1 LRHVLL
7 QLISLNKAI
16 KAMSYQVIARKFRP
30 GTFEE
35 VVGQS
40 AIVKTL
46 KNALKSQ
53 RLAHAYLFCGLRGT
67 GKTTLARLLA
77 KAMNCLNPSE
87 SMDPCGTCSSCKD
100 FQSSQALDFIEID
113 GASHRGIDDIKSI
126 IDTLTYSSIHKYKII
141 LIDEVHMLTK
151 EAFNALLK
159 TLEEPP
165 SHVKFIFATTEP
177 HKLPSTI
184 LSRCQRFDLARIP
197 YSLLAGKLKK
207 IAQTLNLTIDDAA
220 LELIAERSEGS
231 LRDAESLF
239 ERVIAGSSGVIHLEH
254 IFDLLGYF
262 GFEMLEELDE
272 VISKKSLAQGFTLS
286 EKLFS
291 SGKDIKIFFDQYRQ
305 HLRHIVC
312 SKLGLQAFTKNYP
325 LKPSSVEAYQI
336 HQANYLIEVLTDQLK
351 TTQFDK
357 KIETEALILLLIQS
371 KNRISLEDIVDRLE
385 SLISTS
391 DTPLQEIQEPETQ
404 TTIHTPVVETAPVT
418 EELPS
423 VPEATAEE
431 TLPLKPPQF
440 YDTIMQ
446 FASVELEGSLKK

>member
-1 LRHVLL
+1 
-7 QLISLNKAI
+7 
-16 KAMSYQVIARKFRP
+16 MSYQVIARKFRP
-30 GTFEE
+30 STFDE
-35 VVGQS
+35 VVGQN

-46 KNALKSQ
+46 KNALKSE

-77 KAMNCLNPSE
+77 KAMNCVTPSQNF
-87 SMDPCGTCSSCKD
+87 DPCGLCSSCKD
-100 FQSSQALDFIEID
+100 FQTSQALDFIEID

-126 IDTLTYSSIHKYKII
+126 IDTLTYSSVHRYKII

-207 IAQTLNLTIDDAA
+207 IATSLNVEVDDAV
-220 LELIAERSEGS
+220 LELISERSEGS

-239 ERVIAGSSGVIHLEH
+239 ERVIAGSITSIKLEDV
-254 IFDLLGYF
+254 FDLLGYF
-262 GFEMLEELDE
+262 GFDMLEELDE
-272 VISKKSLAQGFTLS
+272 LINQGHLNQAFILAD
-286 EKLFS
+286 KLFS
-291 SGKDIKIFFDQYRQ
+291 SGKDIKIFFDQYRA

-312 SKLGLQAFTKNYP
+312 AKLGLQSFIKNYP
-325 LKPSSVEAYQI
+325 LKKSSIDSYEV
-336 HQANYLIEVLTDQLK
+336 HQANYLIEILTEQLK
-351 TTQFDK
+351 HAQFDK
-357 KIETEALILLLIQS
+357 KIDTEALLLLLVRS
-371 KNRISLEDIVDRLE
+371 KNRSSLEEIVDKLE
-385 SLISTS
+385 ELSKQQHQIVETS
-391 DTPLQEIQEPETQ
+391 HIEIPVLKEPIIQEIPSQDTTQEIIEIARPETHSV
-404 TTIHTPVVETAPVT
+404 TI
-418 EELPS
+418 
-423 VPEATAEE
+423 EE

>member
-1 LRHVLL
+1 
-7 QLISLNKAI
+7 
-16 KAMSYQVIARKFRP
+16 MSYQVIARKFRP
-30 GTFEE
+30 STFDE
-35 VVGQS
+35 VVGQG

-46 KNALKSQ
+46 KNALKFD

-77 KAMNCLNPSE
+77 KVMNCVNPTE
-87 SMDPCGTCSSCKD
+87 TFDPCGQCSSCKD

-126 IDTLTYSSIHKYKII
+126 IDTLTYSSVHKYKII

-165 SHVKFIFATTEP
+165 AHVKFIFATTEP

-207 IAQTLNLTIDDAA
+207 IAQSLQLDVDDAA

-239 ERVIAGSSGVIHLEH
+239 ERVIAGSSQSIKLEDV
-254 IFDLLGYF
+254 FDLLGYF
-262 GFEMLEELDE
+262 GFDMLEELDDL
-272 VISKKSLAQGFTLS
+272 ISQKNLKAAFILAD
-286 EKLFS
+286 KLFS
-291 SGKDIKIFFDQYRQ
+291 SGKDIKIFFDQYRN

-312 SKLGLQAFTKNYP
+312 SKLGLQSFVKNYP
-325 LKPSSVEAYQI
+325 LKKTSQEAYQV
-336 HQANYLIEVLTDQLK
+336 HQANYLIEVLTEQLK
-351 TTQFDK
+351 STQFDK
-357 KIETEALILLLIQS
+357 KIEAEALLLILIQS
-371 KNRISLEDIVDRLE
+371 KNRSSLEDIVAQLE
-385 SLISTS
+385 NLSKHESAYSEPQQDLAPISS
-391 DTPLQEIQEPETQ
+391 QPQDTPQ
-404 TTIHTPVVETAPVT
+404 
-418 EELPS
+418 PS
-423 VPEATAEE
+423 VPLVSFEDTKVPQVIEHPSIPEE
-431 TLPLKPPQF
+431 TLPLKPSQF